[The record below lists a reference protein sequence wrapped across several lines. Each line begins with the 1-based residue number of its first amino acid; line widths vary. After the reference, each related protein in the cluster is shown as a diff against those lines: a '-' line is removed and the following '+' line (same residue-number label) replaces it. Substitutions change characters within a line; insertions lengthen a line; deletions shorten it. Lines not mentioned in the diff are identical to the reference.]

1 MPSEGNNKNKR
12 DFESPLRHR
21 NQAFVSDSDNPDHRT
36 IRVAFVLIEHF
47 SMMAFTAAVDAL
59 VTANLVTHQDSFD
72 VSTFSLS
79 GDAICSDLG
88 IDISV
93 GGGIRRDSLAGQDII
108 ILCGG
113 YRSKLQMPPLLKS
126 ALTEA
131 GRNQPIFG
139 GLWNGSFF
147 LAEAGL
153 LNGYES
159 TIHPENRALFS
170 DRFPDASLQKQPVV
184 IDRDRISCA
193 GASSA
198 LEMMLEVIKGH
209 YGPELVRGIR
219 EILSCDKIGEMP
231 DKPMAEISLP
241 PTLPESLKTMLALM
255 ENNIE
260 EPLSMTEIA
269 SYVDLS
275 RRQVERLFL
284 RHVDTTPSKYYLEL
298 RITRARQLLLQ
309 SNESIA
315 NIAVACG
322 FVSTTHFSHC
332 FRDYFG
338 QSPTQARRNLAQD
351 GA

>member
-1 MPSEGNNKNKR
+1 MSTEGNNKNKR

-21 NQAFVSDSDNPDHRT
+21 NKAFLTDSDTSEQST
-36 IRVAFVLIEHF
+36 IRVAFVLFEHF

-59 VTANLVTHQDSFD
+59 VTANLVTHKPTFE

-93 GGGIRRDSLAGQDII
+93 GGGIRRDALASEDII

-131 GRNQPIFG
+131 GRNQPVLG

-153 LNGYES
+153 LNGYNS
-159 TIHPENRALFS
+159 TIHPENRALFG
-170 DRFPDASLQKQPVV
+170 DRFPDINLLKQPVV

-193 GASSA
+193 GASSS
-198 LEMMLEVIKGH
+198 LDMMLELIKG
-209 YGPELVRGIR
+209 YFGPELVRGIR
-219 EILSCDKIGEMP
+219 EILSCDKIGELP
-231 DKPMAEISLP
+231 DKPMAEVSLP
-241 PTLPESLKTMLALM
+241 PTLPESLKTMLELM

-338 QSPTQARRNLAQD
+338 QSPTQARRSLQD
-351 GA
+351 ES